1 MAFTELR
8 RETDGTARLTLQ
20 RAPANAVDLA
30 FAHALTDRIG
40 ELAADLPAAVLFTG
54 IEGFFCAGADLKRPP
69 LGAGGVAAIN
79 HLTHDLYAL
88 PCPLIGAIT
97 GHAIGIGFVLTL
109 CCDARIA
116 SDAGRYGLNEVGLG
130 FPYPPVTLDVL
141 RAEAGPSATRQLVLG
156 SELHD
161 GPTCRRLR
169 LFDEV
174 LEPAAVL
181 PRAEAETRR
190 RAVFPDRVYS
200 ETKAA
205 LRAETLAAMARTLA
219 ATAD

>member
-69 LGAGGVAAIN
+69 LGADGVAAIN

-88 PCPLIGAIT
+88 P
-97 GHAIGIGFVLTL
+97 
-109 CCDARIA
+109 RIA